1 MVKEIDYLDL
11 SKCKLIQP
19 MCIIK
24 RKGKMKMVDIVL
36 EKDHT
41 FIIKLNNYFKMIGH
55 NCDGQHISSLIIS
68 FFHRW
73 FPQIIEQKKL
83 YRIH

>member
-41 FIIKLNNYFKMIGH
+41 FIIKLNNY
-55 NCDGQHISSLIIS
+55 
-68 FFHRW
+68 
-73 FPQIIEQKKL
+73 
-83 YRIH
+83 